1 MSYRPERVAHVVRDV
16 VSDAIANRISDPRVH
31 RLTSVTRVEVSG
43 DLRYAD
49 VHVSVM
55 ASENES
61 GTTMKGLQSA
71 RGMIQSR
78 LAKRLTVR
86 QCPVIRFHL
95 DRGIK
100 LGIETIR
107 KLDELAAE
115 SRSQGGASEEAG
127 ADAPGYAADAVEKP
141 EDLGIEN
148 EDD

>member
-1 MSYRPERVAHVVRDV
+1 MSYRPERVAHVIRDV
-16 VSDAIANRISDPRVH
+16 VSDAISNRISDPRVH

-55 ASENES
+55 GSESDS

-100 LGIETIR
+100 IGIETIR
-107 KLDELAAE
+107 KLDELSAE
-115 SRSQGGASEEAG
+115 SRPDAETSGGTG
-127 ADAPGYAADAVEKP
+127 VNAADEVADIAESTKEP
-141 EDLGIEN
+141 RSEH

>member
-1 MSYRPERVAHVVRDV
+1 MSHRPEKVAHVVRDV
-16 VSDAIANRISDPRVH
+16 VSDAIANRIADPRVH

-55 ASENES
+55 GSENES
-61 GTTMKGLQSA
+61 HTTMKGLQSA

-86 QCPVIRFHL
+86 QCPILRFHL

-100 LGIETIR
+100 IGIETIR
-107 KLDELAAE
+107 MLDELSAE
-115 SRSQGGASEEAG
+115 SRPVDAAVDETDPVLPDRGTKELENTEEPRHPR
-127 ADAPGYAADAVEKP
+127 ADG
-141 EDLGIEN
+141 
-148 EDD
+148 